1 MFNDNNSDEL
11 KLEIANIINRLI
23 REKNITIEPRR
34 DNQQTLKIDVKI
46 HKPEWYLE
54 LNEDIQYYVEYNM
67 TEFLKPLIIEAAKS
81 SRNNDGSNNLIFE
94 VNANE
99 NDNDN
104 CNDNCNEDNCTHI
117 NKRQKF

>member
-67 TEFLKPLIIEAAKS
+67 AEFLKPLIIEAAKS

-99 NDNDN
+99 NDN
-104 CNDNCNEDNCTHI
+104 CNEDNCNEDNCRHI